1 MKTLNL
7 LPLLLLLSLPAVVQA
22 QFSFTVN
29 NDGSLNVSHCTN
41 YNAVVV
47 AIPATVNGLAVTS
60 IGVFAFDGCSNLA
73 SVTIPDSVTS
83 IGSYAFPDCSRLTS
97 VNIGA
102 NVASI
107 GANSFA
113 GCTNLPSVTIPGSVT
128 SIGGYAFSDCN
139 SLTNVTITNGVAS
152 IGDYAFVGC
161 TSLPGITIPNSVTNL
176 GFQAFA
182 GLPNLA
188 SVVVGSGVPLLIQTF
203 ASCPSLTTVTLGSGV
218 TVLNAAFD
226 YDTHLTSVYFQGNA
240 PVEESTSFYGD
251 TQTNLTLYYLF
262 GASGWYEVWGSTF
275 DGYPLSAYLPPSTY
289 TITNGALKLTGY
301 AGSPATLN
309 FPGAYNGHPFTSI
322 GDYAF
327 DGCSNLTSVTIP
339 GSVTNLGKEAFAN
352 CPGLTKVYFQGNA
365 PSADSTVFAGDAQA
379 AFYYLLGAAGWSG
392 STYDGHPLSV
402 YLPAPTYLITNG
414 AITITDYSGSPTVVN
429 IPSAYNG
436 CPVTSIGDYAFY
448 ACSNLASVTIP
459 GTVTTVGEGAFWGCT
474 SLTNVTIANGVASIR
489 DYAFVGCTSLPGVT
503 IPASVTSIGETAFYN
518 STNLTAANFQGN
530 APPDNGSA
538 FAGDSRATVYY
549 LPGATGWGA
558 TFGSRPTAL
567 WTLPY
572 PVILGGANG
581 STNLGVQNNRFG
593 FKVSWATNVPVVV
606 LAATNLAQ
614 PVWTPVSTNALTN
627 GTFYFSDPKWTN
639 YPGRFYRL
647 RSP

>member
-1 MKTLNL
+1 MPRKQTTPSCGPFHIAIQTKMKTLNL

-161 TSLPGITIPNSVTNL
+161 TSLPG
-176 GFQAFA
+176 
-182 GLPNLA
+182 
-188 SVVVGSGVPLLIQTF
+188 
-203 ASCPSLTTVTLGSGV
+203 
-218 TVLNAAFD
+218 
-226 YDTHLTSVYFQGNA
+226 
-240 PVEESTSFYGD
+240 
-251 TQTNLTLYYLF
+251 
-262 GASGWYEVWGSTF
+262 
-275 DGYPLSAYLPPSTY
+275 
-289 TITNGALKLTGY
+289 
-301 AGSPATLN
+301 
-309 FPGAYNGHPFTSI
+309 
-322 GDYAF
+322 
-327 DGCSNLTSVTIP
+327 
-339 GSVTNLGKEAFAN
+339 
-352 CPGLTKVYFQGNA
+352 
-365 PSADSTVFAGDAQA
+365 
-379 AFYYLLGAAGWSG
+379 
-392 STYDGHPLSV
+392 
-402 YLPAPTYLITNG
+402 
-414 AITITDYSGSPTVVN
+414 
-429 IPSAYNG
+429 
-436 CPVTSIGDYAFY
+436 
-448 ACSNLASVTIP
+448 
-459 GTVTTVGEGAFWGCT
+459 
-474 SLTNVTIANGVASIR
+474 
-489 DYAFVGCTSLPGVT
+489 VT

-606 LAATNLAQ
+606 LAATNLAN
-614 PVWTPVSTNALTN
+614 PVWTPVATNSLTN
-627 GTFYFSDPKWTN
+627 GAFYFNDPKWTN